1 MPGHRK
7 SFMQILRSETLTL
20 LLLLFAGTLLLPIA
34 IYMVGGKIFGAYS
47 GSGFGDFYRDI
58 HGDLRDG
65 QPVVIFLV
73 LSPYLIWQLLRTSF
87 YVFRRMSPS
96 RAQRSVG
103 TDASGE

>member
-1 MPGHRK
+1 MPDHRK

-47 GSGFGDFYRDI
+47 GSGFGDFYRDV

-96 RAQRSVG
+96 RARRGIETG
-103 TDASGE
+103 TSGD

>member
-1 MPGHRK
+1 MPDRRK

-47 GSGFGDFYRDI
+47 GSGFGDFYRDV
-58 HGDLRDG
+58 HGNLRDG

-87 YVFRRMSPS
+87 CVFRRMSPS
-96 RAQRSVG
+96 RTQRGIETG
-103 TDASGE
+103 TSGD